1 MSDQDIIRLL
11 WFLFAGTRGGD
22 NRIKILDL
30 LIKNPLNINWISE
43 ELQLDYKTIQH
54 HVRILEKNNLV
65 TKMGDKYGILY
76 FISNYMEKNIESYYN
91 IKKKMILRWYIILI
105 HNKIYN

>member
-30 LIKNPLNINWISE
+30 LIKNPLNINRISE

-91 IKKKMILRWYIILI
+91 IKKKMILR
-105 HNKIYN
+105 

>member
-1 MSDQDIIRLL
+1 MPDPDIIRLL

-30 LIKNPLNINWISE
+30 LIKNPLNINKISE

-54 HVRILEKNNLV
+54 HIHVLEKNNLI
-65 TKMGDKYGILY
+65 TKIGDKYGVLY

-91 IKKKMILRWYIILI
+91 VKRKLV
-105 HNKIYN
+105 HD

>member
-1 MSDQDIIRLL
+1 MSDQDIILLL

-30 LIKNPLNINWISE
+30 LIKNPLNINKISE

-54 HVRILEKNNLV
+54 HMRILEKNNLI
-65 TKMGDKYGILY
+65 TRMGDKYGILY
-76 FISNYMEKNIESYYN
+76 FISNYLDKNIESYYN
-91 IKKKMILRWYIILI
+91 IKKKLVRP
-105 HNKIYN
+105 

>member
-1 MSDQDIIRLL
+1 MPDPDIIRLL

-22 NRIKILDL
+22 NRIRILDI
-30 LIKNPLNINWISE
+30 LIKNPLNINKISE

-54 HVRILEKNNLV
+54 HMRILEKNNLI

-91 IKKKMILRWYIILI
+91 IKKKLDFL
-105 HNKIYN
+105 

>member
-30 LIKNPLNINWISE
+30 LIKNPLNINKISE

-54 HVRILEKNNLV
+54 HIHVLEKNNLI
-65 TKMGDKYGILY
+65 TKIGDKYGVLY

-91 IKKKMILRWYIILI
+91 VKKRIN
-105 HNKIYN
+105 HH

>member
-1 MSDQDIIRLL
+1 MPDPDIIRLL

-30 LIKNPLNINWISE
+30 LIKNPSNINKISE

-54 HVRILEKNNLV
+54 HIRILEKNNLV

-91 IKKKMILRWYIILI
+91 IKKKLDL
-105 HNKIYN
+105 H

>member
-1 MSDQDIIRLL
+1 MPDPDMIRLL

-30 LIKNPLNINWISE
+30 LIKNPLNINKISE
-43 ELQLDYKTIQH
+43 ELQLDYKRIQH
-54 HVRILEKNNLV
+54 HISILNKNNLV

-91 IKKKMILRWYIILI
+91 IKKKMILR
-105 HNKIYN
+105 

>member
-30 LIKNPLNINWISE
+30 LIKNPLNINKISE

-54 HVRILEKNNLV
+54 HMRILEKNNLI
-65 TKMGDKYGILY
+65 TRMGDKYGILY
-76 FISNYMEKNIESYYN
+76 FISNYLEKNIESYYN
-91 IKKKMILRWYIILI
+91 IKKKLI
-105 HNKIYN
+105 RS

>member
-30 LIKNPLNINWISE
+30 LIKNPLNINKISE

-54 HVRILEKNNLV
+54 HIHVLEKNNLI
-65 TKMGDKYGILY
+65 TKIGDKYGVLY
-76 FISNYMEKNIESYYN
+76 FISNYMETNIESYYN
-91 IKKKMILRWYIILI
+91 VKRKLVRDG
-105 HNKIYN
+105 

>member
-1 MSDQDIIRLL
+1 LL

-22 NRIKILDL
+22 NRIKILDI
-30 LIKNPLNINWISE
+30 LIINPLNINKISE

-54 HVRILEKNNLV
+54 HMRILEKNNLI

-91 IKKKMILRWYIILI
+91 IKKKLDA
-105 HNKIYN
+105 H

>member
-30 LIKNPLNINWISE
+30 LIKNPLNINKISE

-54 HVRILEKNNLV
+54 HMRILEKNNLI
-65 TKMGDKYGILY
+65 TRMGDKYGILY
-76 FISNYMEKNIESYYN
+76 FISNYLEKNIESYYN
-91 IKKKMILRWYIILI
+91 IKKKLVRPWYAI
-105 HNKIYN
+105 

>member
-1 MSDQDIIRLL
+1 MSDQDVIRLL

-30 LIKNPLNINWISE
+30 LIKNPLNINKISE

-54 HVRILEKNNLV
+54 HMRILEKNNLI
-65 TKMGDKYGILY
+65 TRMGDKYGILY
-76 FISNYMEKNIESYYN
+76 FISNYLEKNIESYYN
-91 IKKKMILRWYIILI
+91 IKKKLVRP
-105 HNKIYN
+105 

>member
-30 LIKNPLNINWISE
+30 LIKNPLNINKISE

-54 HVRILEKNNLV
+54 HMRILEKNNLI
-65 TKMGDKYGILY
+65 TRMGDKYGILY
-76 FISNYMEKNIESYYN
+76 FISNYLEKNIESYYN
-91 IKKKMILRWYIILI
+91 IKRKLVRP
-105 HNKIYN
+105 

>member
-1 MSDQDIIRLL
+1 MPDPDIIRLL

-22 NRIKILDL
+22 NRIKILDI
-30 LIKNPLNINWISE
+30 LIKNPLNINKISE

-54 HVRILEKNNLV
+54 HMRILEKNNLV
-65 TKMGDKYGILY
+65 TKIGDKYGILY

-91 IKKKMILRWYIILI
+91 IKKKLDS
-105 HNKIYN
+105 H

>member
-1 MSDQDIIRLL
+1 MPDPDMIRLL

-30 LIKNPLNINWISE
+30 LIKNPLNINRISE

-91 IKKKMILRWYIILI
+91 IKKKMILR
-105 HNKIYN
+105 

>member
-1 MSDQDIIRLL
+1 MSDPDVTRLL

-22 NRIKILDL
+22 NRIRILDI
-30 LIKNPLNINWISE
+30 LIEKPLNINKISE

-54 HVRILEKNNLV
+54 HIHVLEKNNLI
-65 TKMGDKYGILY
+65 TKMGDKYGVLY

-91 IKKKMILRWYIILI
+91 VKKKLVRG
-105 HNKIYN
+105 

>member
-30 LIKNPLNINWISE
+30 LIKNPLNINKISE

-54 HVRILEKNNLV
+54 HMRILEKNNLI
-65 TKMGDKYGILY
+65 TRMGDKYGILY
-76 FISNYMEKNIESYYN
+76 FISNYLEKNIESYYN
-91 IKKKMILRWYIILI
+91 IKKNWYVHDIQF
-105 HNKIYN
+105 

>member
-30 LIKNPLNINWISE
+30 LIKNPLNINKISE

-54 HVRILEKNNLV
+54 HTRILEKNNLI
-65 TKMGDKYGILY
+65 TRMGDKYGILY
-76 FISNYMEKNIESYYN
+76 FISNYLEKNIESYYN
-91 IKKKMILRWYIILI
+91 IKKKLVRP
-105 HNKIYN
+105 

>member
-30 LIKNPLNINWISE
+30 LIKNPLNINKISE

-54 HVRILEKNNLV
+54 HMRILEKNNLI
-65 TKMGDKYGILY
+65 TRIGDKYGILY
-76 FISNYMEKNIESYYN
+76 FISNYLEKNIESYYN
-91 IKKKMILRWYIILI
+91 IKKKLVRP
-105 HNKIYN
+105 

>member
-1 MSDQDIIRLL
+1 MPDPDIIRLL

-30 LIKNPLNINWISE
+30 LIKKPLNINKISE
-43 ELQLDYKTIQH
+43 DLQLDYKTIQH
-54 HVRILEKNNLV
+54 HIRILEKNNLV
-65 TKMGDKYGILY
+65 TKVGDKYGILY

-91 IKKKMILRWYIILI
+91 VKKRIN
-105 HNKIYN
+105 HH

>member
-1 MSDQDIIRLL
+1 MSDPDIIRLL

-22 NRIKILDL
+22 NRIRILDI
-30 LIKNPLNINWISE
+30 LIKKPLNINKISE

-54 HVRILEKNNLV
+54 HINVLEKNNLI
-65 TKMGDKYGILY
+65 TKMGDKYGVLY

-91 IKKKMILRWYIILI
+91 VKKKLI
-105 HNKIYN
+105 RG